1 MSNKKQFAALA
12 PPYDKVTY
20 ADKIAGAT
28 KRKKKMGGS
37 GYADKYPVSM
47 KKGGSINKTA
57 GKTTTGVVSNYKGYK
72 GPKVKAQVAK
82 VKKAKGKL

>member
-28 KRKKKMGGS
+28 KGKKKMGMG
-37 GYADKYPVSM
+37 GYTDKYPVTM
-47 KKGGSINKTA
+47 KKGGTTGA
-57 GKTTTGVVSNYKGYK
+57 GKTTTGVTSNYKGYK
-72 GPKVKAQVAK
+72 GPKKKNPVAK
-82 VKKAKGKL
+82 VKKSGKL

>member
-1 MSNKKQFAALA
+1 MSNKKQLAALA

-28 KRKKKMGGS
+28 KGKKKMGGS

-47 KKGGSINKTA
+47 KKGGTTGA
-57 GKTTTGVVSNYKGYK
+57 GKTTTGVTSNYKGYK
-72 GPKVKAQVAK
+72 GPKKKNPVAK
-82 VKKAKGKL
+82 VKKSGKL